1 MESKME
7 SKITTGKNLLWKYI
21 YKQLNLFLGLKQ
33 LVSDHVNSFDQ
44 FIDQG
49 LRDMS
54 TELQHVKIKMSDEEN
69 GKGAYLQVWFEN
81 FYLEKPEKVRR
92 DASFQGSLFE
102 PRTFPRE
109 CRETGET
116 YSGNLMSTV
125 CHKIVGSC
133 RDNPVHKN
141 IIKIC
146 SFPIMVASHACHLES
161 LDKIGLIK
169 HGEEDTESGGY
180 FIVNGIERI
189 IRLLIQ
195 QRRHYVLGLV
205 RSSFLR
211 RGALFSKF
219 ATSIRCV
226 DKTEI
231 SSTIRL
237 HYMKTGSARL
247 GLTIER
253 QEFYIPVGIV
263 IRAITDSSEKEI
275 FMNSDYRCNSENCL
289 INDCIINCLHEA
301 TDADILSKMDALRY
315 IGKYFRNL
323 LRGQKFVSDV
333 ELGEFFIA
341 RYIFTHLKRQSEK
354 ANLLLFM
361 LQKLTALVQGL
372 CKPDNP
378 DTLAHQEIML
388 PGSLLQGLL
397 YEKME
402 HVLEQI
408 RLKFQALFDVSYT
421 DKVEALEPNSIQ
433 NSILQVIQKYDI
445 GRHFEYF
452 LATGNLVSKSGLGLS
467 QSSGFTIV
475 ADKLNYL
482 RFLSHFRSVHRGAYF
497 TELRTTTIRKLLP
510 ESWGFLCPIHTPD
523 GSPCGLLNHL
533 AGECKI
539 VVAKTRDTDFDL
551 VRKTVKKSLGLNFEF
566 TNDSNRENLESLLP
580 VLLDGLL
587 IGSLHERDAAN
598 AVRILRR
605 AKVDSS
611 SYIPRDL
618 EIAHVTFRKG
628 GVYPG
633 IYIFSSSSRL
643 VRPVLQ
649 TSGGNVE
656 LIGTLEQSFMSIKT
670 QDGENRD
677 FCKSFKYSHEEIYPD
692 SFLSAVA
699 SLTPWSDYNRS
710 PRNMYQCQMGK
721 QTMGVP
727 MHSFPFRSD
736 SKLYRLHTPQR
747 PIALTKTY
755 DKYGIDNYPL
765 GTNAVVAVLSYTGY
779 DMEDAMIMNKFS
791 MERGLAHATLYKTEG
806 LTLKDKNDT
815 FTVSGPL
822 NQTKFDASPL
832 PGSILQKGDSFI
844 SVSNRISGKLKK
856 TMLKGEDKGIVDRV
870 KISASQEQSSYEKLD
885 VTLRFNRNP
894 IIGDKFSSRHGQK
907 GVLSYLWP
915 EEDLPFIE
923 RNGIKPD
930 IIINP
935 HAFPSRMTIGMLMES
950 LASKEGAL
958 SGNFVDASPFKAL
971 KEEHLTIPL
980 NNHYERLKDMG
991 YKFTGTETMINGF
1004 TGCTFEVDIF
1014 IGLVYYQRLRHMVSD
1029 KFQVRSE
1036 GPNNPLTKQPIK
1048 GRKMGGGIRFGEME
1062 RDSLLSHGVANLIQD
1077 RLLASSDKHSF
1088 KICSSCGSMI
1098 SHLQKVALRNEECS
1112 NDICIT
1118 CRSTSNIVNVHVPYV
1133 YKYLISELAAMNIR
1147 LCADLND

>member
-1 MESKME
+1 
-7 SKITTGKNLLWKYI
+7 
-21 YKQLNLFLGLKQ
+21 
-33 LVSDHVNSFDQ
+33 
-44 FIDQG
+44 
-49 LRDMS
+49 MS
-54 TELQHVKIKMSDEEN
+54 TQLQRIKVKISGEEN
-69 GKGAYLQVWFEN
+69 GRSTYLQVWFEH
-81 FYLEKPEKVRR
+81 FYLEKPERLRKA
-92 DASFQGSLFE
+92 DGLHGSLLE
-102 PRTFPRE
+102 PRIFPRE
-109 CRETGET
+109 CREAGQT

-125 CHKIVGSC
+125 CYKVTESC
-133 RDNPVHKN
+133 HDHPVHKN
-141 IIKIC
+141 VIKIC
-146 SFPIMVASHACHLES
+146 NFPIMIASHACHLES
-161 LDKIGLIK
+161 LDKNGLIR

-211 RGALFSKF
+211 RGAMFSKF

-226 DKTEI
+226 DETEI
-231 SSTIRL
+231 SNTIRL
-237 HYMKTGSARL
+237 HYMNTGSARL
-247 GLTIER
+247 GLTIDR

-263 IRAITDSSEKEI
+263 IRAIMDSSEKEI
-275 FMNSDYRCNSENCL
+275 CLHAKYSCNSEDCL
-289 INDCIINCLHEA
+289 INECIINCLCEA
-301 TDADILSKMDALRY
+301 TDAEILTKTDALRY
-315 IGKYFRNL
+315 IGKYFRSL
-323 LRGQKFVSDV
+323 LRGQKNLNDV
-333 ELGEFFIA
+333 ELGEYFIS
-341 RYIFTHLKRQSEK
+341 RYIFTHLKRQGEK
-354 ANLLLFM
+354 ANLLFFM

-378 DTLAHQEIML
+378 DTLAHQEVLL

-402 HVLEQI
+402 SILEQI
-408 RLKFQALFDVSYT
+408 RLKFQALFDVSSSV
-421 DKVEALEPNSIQ
+421 KVEALEPNFIQ
-433 NSILQVIQKYDI
+433 KNIVQVIQKYDV

-452 LATGNLVSKSGLGLS
+452 LATGNLASKSGLGLS

-497 TELRTTTIRKLLP
+497 TELRTTTVRKLLP

-539 VVAKTRDTDFDL
+539 VVPKAKDVDFDM
-551 VRKTVKKSLGLNFEF
+551 VRKTVKETLGLNFEVV
-566 TNDSNRENLESLLP
+566 NDLHHKDLQNYLP

-587 IGSLHERDAAN
+587 IGSLHERDAVN
-598 AVRILRR
+598 AVRVLRQ

-611 SYIPRDL
+611 SYIPTDL
-618 EIAHVTFRKG
+618 EVAHVTFRKG

-649 TSGGNVE
+649 TSGGEVE

-670 QDGENRD
+670 QDGEKRD
-677 FCKSFKYSHEEIYPD
+677 YEFSKFSHEEVRPD

-699 SLTPWSDYNRS
+699 SLTPWSDYNQS

-727 MHSFPFRSD
+727 LHSFPFRSD

-747 PIALTKTY
+747 PLALTNTY
-755 DKYGIDNYPL
+755 DKYGIDSYPL

-779 DMEDAMIMNKFS
+779 DMEDAMIMNKSS

-806 LTLKDKNDT
+806 TILKDKNDT
-815 FTVSGPL
+815 FTVTDPL
-822 NQTKFDASPL
+822 NQARFDASPS
-832 PGSILQKGDSFI
+832 PGSILQKGDSYI
-844 SVSNRISGKLKK
+844 TVCNKSSGKLKK
-856 TMLKGEDKGIVDRV
+856 IMMKSEDKAIVDRV
-870 KISASQEQSSYEKLD
+870 KISVSQEQSSHEKLD

-907 GVLSYLWP
+907 GVLSYLWQ

-971 KEEHLTIPL
+971 KGENSTTPL
-980 NNHYERLKDMG
+980 NDHYDRLKKMG

-1004 TGCTFEVDIF
+1004 TGSTFEVDIF

-1088 KICSSCGSMI
+1088 KLCSSCGSMI
-1098 SHLQKVALRNEECS
+1098 SHLRKTTLRDAECS
-1112 NDICIT
+1112 NDDICTT
-1118 CRSTSNIVNVHVPYV
+1118 CRSTSSIVNVHVPYV

-1147 LCADLND
+1147 LCADLKE

>member
-1 MESKME
+1 MKLIS
-7 SKITTGKNLLWKYI
+7 
-21 YKQLNLFLGLKQ
+21 GLKQ
-33 LVSDHVNSFDQ
+33 LVSDHVNSFDY
-44 FIDQG
+44 FIQEG
-49 LRDMS
+49 LHDMS
-54 TELQHVKIKMSDEEN
+54 TELQRIQVKMSGEKN
-69 GKGAYLQVWFEN
+69 GKDAYLKIWFEE
-81 FYLEKPEKVRR
+81 FCLEKPEKVRR
-92 DASFQGSLFE
+92 DANFQGILFN
-102 PRTFPRE
+102 PRIFPRE
-109 CRETGET
+109 CRETGQT
-116 YSGNLMSTV
+116 YGGNLMCTV
-125 CHKIVGSC
+125 CYKIVESC
-133 RDNPVHKN
+133 NDHPVHRN
-141 IIKIC
+141 RIKIC
-146 SFPIMVASHACHLES
+146 SFPIMVASQACHLQ
-161 LDKIGLIK
+161 LLGKIELIK
-169 HGEEDTESGGY
+169 HGEEDNESGGY

-211 RGALFSKF
+211 RGAMFSKF

-226 DKTEI
+226 DKTEL
-231 SSTIRL
+231 SSTLRL
-237 HYMKTGSARL
+237 HYMNTGSARL
-247 GLTIER
+247 GLTIDR
-253 QEFYIPVGIV
+253 QEFYIPAGI
-263 IRAITDSSEKEI
+263 IFRAITDSSENEI
-275 FMNSDYRCNSENCL
+275 FTYSDYGGNSENCL
-289 INDCIINCLHEA
+289 IKDCIINCLREA
-301 TDADILSKMDALRY
+301 TDADVLTKMDALRY

-323 LRGQKFVSDV
+323 LRGQRFVNDV
-333 ELGEFFIA
+333 ELGEFFIS
-341 RYIFTHLKRQSEK
+341 RYIFTHLRRQDEK
-354 ANLLLFM
+354 AHLLFFM

-397 YEKME
+397 YEKM
-402 HVLEQI
+402 VNILEQI
-408 RLKFQALFDVSYT
+408 RLKFQALFDVRPLHKIE
-421 DKVEALEPNSIQ
+421 DLEPNSILK
-433 NSILQVIQKYDI
+433 SIMQVIQKYDI
-445 GRHFEYF
+445 GRQFEYF

-497 TELRTTTIRKLLP
+497 TEIRTTTIRKLLP

-533 AGECKI
+533 ASDCKI
-539 VVAKTRDTDFDL
+539 VVAKTREVDFNL
-551 VRKTVKKSLGLNFEF
+551 VRKAVKENLGLNFEVSVDLCQEDLQ
-566 TNDSNRENLESLLP
+566 NLLP
-580 VLLDGLL
+580 VLVDGLF
-587 IGSLHERDAAN
+587 IGSLHERDAGN
-598 AVRILRR
+598 AVRVLRR
-605 AKVDSS
+605 AKVEKS
-611 SYIPRDL
+611 SYIPADL

-649 TSGGNVE
+649 TSGGKVE
-656 LIGTLEQSFMSIKT
+656 FIGTLEQSFMSIRT
-670 QDGENRD
+670 QGGENRD
-677 FCKSFKYSHEEIYPD
+677 FKSFEYSHEEMRPD

-699 SLTPWSDYNRS
+699 SLTPWSDYNQS

-727 MHSFPFRSD
+727 LHSFPFRSD

-747 PIALTKTY
+747 PIALTNTY
-755 DKYGIDNYPL
+755 DKYSIDNYPL

-806 LTLKDKNDT
+806 TVLKEKNET
-815 FTVSGPL
+815 FTVSGPS
-822 NQTKFDASPL
+822 NQMKFDASPL

-844 SVSNRISGKLKK
+844 SVCDRISGKLKK
-856 TMLKGEDKGIVDRV
+856 TVLKGEDKAIVDRV
-870 KISASQEQSSYEKLD
+870 KISASQDQSLHEKLD

-923 RNGIKPD
+923 KNGIKPD

-971 KEEHLTIPL
+971 QGEKSITSLD
-980 NNHYERLKDMG
+980 NHYETLKELG
-991 YKFTGTETMINGF
+991 YKFTGSETMINGF
-1004 TGCTFEVDIF
+1004 TGHSFEVDIF

-1036 GPNNPLTKQPIK
+1036 GPNNPLTRQPIK

-1062 RDSLLSHGVANLIQD
+1062 RDSLLAYGVANLIQD

-1088 KICSSCGSMI
+1088 KLCSSCGSMI
-1098 SHLQKVALRNEECS
+1098 SHLRKTTPGNTECS
-1112 NDICIT
+1112 NNDICIT
-1118 CRSTSNIVNVHVPYV
+1118 CRSASNIVNVHVPYV

-1147 LCADLND
+1147 LCADFKD